1 MLAMADERQR
11 QQRARNLAL
20 LVVLLGLVALFFV
33 MTLVKLGAF

>member
-1 MLAMADERQR
+1 MADERQK

-33 MTLVKLGAF
+33 LTLVKLGAF

>member
-1 MLAMADERQR
+1 MLTMAEERQR